1 MNTRR
6 LIRLSHSDA
15 FRLCHR
21 AILRRQQITCHY
33 QGVDRKVCPYILG
46 HKKGSEA
53 ALVYQFGGQ
62 SSRGLPPGGEWRCLL
77 LSDVRDPAARDGPWY
92 GDAEHR
98 SSQTCVDAVF
108 VDVNTDVPNQPG
120 RRFKVVG

>member
-1 MNTRR
+1 MNMRR
-6 LIRLSHSDA
+6 LIRLPHSDA
-15 FRLCHR
+15 FRLFHR
-21 AILRRQQITCHY
+21 AILRRQQITCRY
-33 QGVDRKVCPYILG
+33 QGYDREVCPYILG

-77 LSDVRDPAARDGPWY
+77 LSDVRDPVAQDGPWH
-92 GDAEHR
+92 GEAEHR
-98 SSQTCVDAVF
+98 STQTCVDAVF

-120 RRFKVVG
+120 RRLKLVG